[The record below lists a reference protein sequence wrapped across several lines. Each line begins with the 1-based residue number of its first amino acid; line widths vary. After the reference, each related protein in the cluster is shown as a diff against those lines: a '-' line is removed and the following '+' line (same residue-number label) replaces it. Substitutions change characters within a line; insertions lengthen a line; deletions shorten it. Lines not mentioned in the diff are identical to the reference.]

1 MRRLSYPLPHLLSL
15 GEYLAES
22 GVFFTLDA
30 FKGFWQIPITGDI
43 ESQSMLTPIGI
54 FTPTRLPQGNLNSVF
69 IFQKAMDIIFRPVLS
84 SRELL
89 IWIDDLMGHA
99 PDAESLLLILRTIFE
114 NCRKFRLKLNATRC
128 KFFLTEAKWC
138 GKIYFRGGWNH
149 DPARTEALRSM
160 SLPRTAADLM
170 QFVCACTWLSTHIP
184 DFARLI
190 HPLRTLLESL
200 L

>member
-1 MRRLSYPLPHLLSL
+1 MSCLSYPITHLLNVCAYFS
-15 GEYLAES
+15 EFC
-22 GVFFTLDA
+22 VVFTLDA
-30 FKGFWQIPITGDI
+30 FKAFWQIPITCDV

-69 IFQKAMDIIFRPVLS
+69 IFQKAMDTIFRPALS

-99 PDAESLLLILRTIFE
+99 PDSESLLRILRIIFE
-114 NCRKFRLKLNATRC
+114 NCRKFRLKLNASRC

-149 DPARTEALRSM
+149 DPARTEAFGPCQSHAL
-160 SLPRTAADLM
+160 
-170 QFVCACTWLSTHIP
+170 
-184 DFARLI
+184 RLI
-190 HPLRTLLESL
+190 
-200 L
+200 